1 MAADTYDVIIIGGGL
16 HGLSTAIHLAKAG
29 LRAVVVEKDYPG
41 RHASGVNAGGVRRLG
56 RHLAEVPL
64 SVAAREIWENIS
76 DFVGDDCGF
85 SACGHIQIA
94 ETEAELAQQ
103 AERVGQLQAHG
114 FEHEQ
119 LIDQAA
125 LRDIVP
131 ALARHCLGAIWC
143 PDDGAANPYRTT
155 QAYFHTAQALGAV
168 VKLGAAVTAIE
179 RTGDAWQV
187 TTAQDRFLAPVL
199 VNTAG
204 AWGHQVCRMIGDDA
218 PVEPAAPM
226 LMITERV
233 APFITPVLGAVGRKL
248 SFKQYDNGTVMI
260 GGGQRGRA
268 VPEKNLAQTQLAGM
282 GNSAVTVKALFP
294 QLGPVNVVRCWAGI
308 EAVMPD
314 GIPVIGPS
322 EAATGAYHA
331 FGFCGHGFQL
341 SPIVGRLLAELI
353 TTGQA
358 SLPIEAFA
366 IQRFSGAELG
376 QFGVMD

>member
-1 MAADTYDVIIIGGGL
+1 MTASTCDAIIIGGGL
-16 HGLSTAIHLAKAG
+16 HGLSTAIHLAEAG
-29 LRAVVVEKDYPG
+29 VRAVVVEKDHPG

-64 SVAAREIWENIS
+64 SVAAREIWEDIE
-76 DFVGDDCGF
+76 DFVSDDCGF
-85 SACGHIQIA
+85 TACGHIQIA

-103 AERVGQLQAHG
+103 ADRVDQLQALG
-114 FEHEQ
+114 FAHEQ
-119 LIDQAA
+119 LIDKAS
-125 LRDIVP
+125 LREIVP
-131 ALARHCLGAIWC
+131 ALAHHCLGAIWC
-143 PDDGAANPYRTT
+143 ADDGAANPYRTT
-155 QAYFHTAQALGAV
+155 QAYFRTAQALGV
-168 VKLGAAVTAIE
+168 RVELGAAVTAIE
-179 RTGDAWQV
+179 RLGGDWQV
-187 TTAQDRFLAPVL
+187 SAAGQNFQAPVL

-218 PVEPAAPM
+218 QVEPAALM

-248 SFKQYDNGTVMI
+248 SFKQYGNGTVMI

-268 VPEKNLAQTQLAGM
+268 LPERNIAETKLAGM

-308 EAVMPD
+308 EAMMPD
-314 GIPVIGPS
+314 GVPVIGPS
-322 EAATGAYHA
+322 RAVKGAYHA

-358 SLPIEAFA
+358 SLPIEAFS
-366 IQRFSGAELG
+366 IDRFDDLPANGSIG
-376 QFGVMD
+376 

>member
-1 MAADTYDVIIIGGGL
+1 MAADTYDAIIVGGGL
-16 HGLSTAIHLAKAG
+16 HGLSTAIHLTKAG
-29 LRAVVVEKDYPG
+29 LRAVVVEKDHPG

-85 SACGHIQIA
+85 AACGHIQIA
-94 ETEAELAQQ
+94 ETEDELAQQ
-103 AERVGQLQAHG
+103 AERVADLQALG
-114 FEHEQ
+114 FEHER

-125 LRDIVP
+125 LREIVP
-131 ALARHCLGAIWC
+131 ALAPHCLGAIWC
-143 PDDGAANPYRTT
+143 AEDGAANPYRTT
-155 QAYFHTAQALGAV
+155 QAYFRTARALGARV
-168 VKLGAAVTAIE
+168 ELGAAVTDIV
-179 RTGDAWQV
+179 RVGGDWQV
-187 TTAQDRFLAPVL
+187 TTARGNFQAPVL

-204 AWGHQVCRMIGDDA
+204 AWGHRVCHMIGDEA
-218 PVEPAAPM
+218 PVEPSAPM

-248 SFKQYDNGTVMI
+248 SFKQYANGTVMI

-268 VPEKNLAQTQLAGM
+268 VPERNLAETRLAGM

-308 EAVMPD
+308 EAMMPD

-322 EAATGAYHA
+322 QSAEGAYHA

-341 SPIVGRLLAELI
+341 SPIVGRLLTELI

-358 SLPIEAFA
+358 SLPIKAFS
-366 IQRFSGAELG
+366 IRRF
-376 QFGVMD
+376 

>member
-1 MAADTYDVIIIGGGL
+1 MPDTSDVIIVGGGL

-29 LRAVVVEKDYPG
+29 LNTVVLEKDHPG

-64 SVAAREIWENIS
+64 SVAALEVWENID

-85 SACGHIQIA
+85 SACGQIQIA

-103 AERVGQLQAHG
+103 AARVEELRTLG
-114 FEHEQ
+114 FEHER

-125 LRDIVP
+125 LRQIVP
-131 ALARHCLGAIWC
+131 ALARHCVGAIWC
-143 PDDGAANPYRTT
+143 PEDGAANPYRTT
-155 QAYFHTAQALGAV
+155 QAYFRTAQALGV
-168 VKLGAAVTAIE
+168 RVELGAAVANIE
-179 RTGDAWQV
+179 RAGADWQV
-187 TTAQDRFLAPVL
+187 RTARESFQAPVL

-204 AWGHQVCRMIGDDA
+204 AWGHRVCRMIGDDA

-233 APFITPVLGAVGRKL
+233 QPFITPVLGAVGRKL
-248 SFKQYDNGTVMI
+248 SFKQYGNGTVMI

-268 VPEKNLAQTQLAGM
+268 VPERNIAETKLAGM
-282 GNSAVTVKALFP
+282 GNSAATVKALFP

-308 EAVMPD
+308 EAIMPD
-314 GIPVIGPS
+314 VIPVIGPS
-322 EAATGAYHA
+322 KAAAGAYHA
-331 FGFCGHGFQL
+331 FGFSGHGFQL
-341 SPIVGRLLAELI
+341 SPIVGRLLCELI
-353 TTGQA
+353 TEGKS

-366 IQRFSGAELG
+366 IDRFDNAESS
-376 QFGVMD
+376 